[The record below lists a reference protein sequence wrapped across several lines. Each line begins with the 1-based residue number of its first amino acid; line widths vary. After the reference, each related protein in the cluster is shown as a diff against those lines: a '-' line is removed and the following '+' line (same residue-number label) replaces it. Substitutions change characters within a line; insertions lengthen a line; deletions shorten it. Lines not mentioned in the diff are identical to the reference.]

1 MKDDDSF
8 GWLVYLRRDL
18 YRYRRQR
25 DPSAVE
31 PRGFNFLFGA
41 LSPRFAPVLLA
52 RTAHKFHL
60 LRLSPVAR
68 AVSLI
73 NFLLFGIE
81 IAVRCPI
88 GPGLILPHTHGTV
101 IGANS
106 IGADATIFQGVTI
119 GAKEVDFGYA
129 QEARPTVGDGVIIGS
144 GAKVL
149 GGLTIGDGARIGA
162 NSVVL
167 RSVAAKSLIVGVPGR
182 VVEARGAE
190 ANSPYPEESDP
201 R

>member
-1 MKDDDSF
+1 MKDRNAF
-8 GWLVYLRRDL
+8 CWREYLRRDL

-25 DPSAVE
+25 DPAAAE
-31 PRGFNFLFGA
+31 PSGMGFLLGT
-41 LSPRFAPVLLA
+41 LSPRFVPVLLA
-52 RTAHKFHL
+52 RTAHKLHL
-60 LRLSPVAR
+60 LGLSPVAR

-106 IGADATIFQGVTI
+106 IGADATIFQGVTL

-129 QEARPTVGDGVIIGS
+129 QEARPTVGDGVVIGS

-149 GGLTIGDGARIGA
+149 GGLTIGDGVRIGA

-167 RSVAAKSLIVGVPGR
+167 RTVPANCLVVGVPGQ
-182 VVEARGAE
+182 VVEKR
-190 ANSPYPEESDP
+190 PQEE
-201 R
+201 